1 MALSHGRH
9 RRGGAGSFRGGAAPP
24 RRPSRV
30 AVAAI
35 AGAGILVIGVFVGV
49 RRIARRRSRRRADPV
64 RVVMSGGINVE
75 PALSPDGSA
84 VAFAP
89 DRSGSFEI
97 YVVGLAGGA
106 RR

>member
-1 MALSHGRH
+1 
-9 RRGGAGSFRGGAAPP
+9 
-24 RRPSRV
+24 
-30 AVAAI
+30 
-35 AGAGILVIGVFVGV
+35 
-49 RRIARRRSRRRADPV
+49 
-64 RVVMSGGINVE
+64 MSGGINVE